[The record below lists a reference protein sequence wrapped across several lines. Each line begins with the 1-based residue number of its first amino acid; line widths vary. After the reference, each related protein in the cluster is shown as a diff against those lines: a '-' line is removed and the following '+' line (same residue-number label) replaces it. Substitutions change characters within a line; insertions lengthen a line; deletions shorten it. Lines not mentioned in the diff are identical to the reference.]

1 MPSNVFDSILLHHL
15 WGTDEMRAIFSD
27 ETRVQKW
34 LDLEAALALEQA
46 ALGIVPEAAARD
58 IAEHARVALIDLE
71 VVAEGIRKTKHPL
84 VPALREVQKR
94 CQPQHGEWI
103 HFGPTTQ
110 DVLDTGVALQLK
122 AAHAIILRDLG
133 LIGRELYRLADA
145 HKHTAMVGR
154 THVVHALPI
163 TFGHKCAIWLREL
176 ARHHERLVQAEPRV
190 FVGGLVGAVGTQ
202 ASFGERAATLEARV
216 MARLGLGCADISW
229 QPARDRLGEYV
240 VLVGLLGATL
250 AKIANEVLNLS
261 RNEVGELEEPFNEGK
276 VGSSTMPHKRN
287 PTVVENIVTVG
298 RALRHA
304 VALMTESMHHEH
316 ERDGAA
322 WKMEWKALPESCLM
336 ISAMLAQTKFVLSG
350 LVVHADRMRRNLDL
364 LGGYILS
371 ERVMFALSDKLGK
384 QTAHEVVYEAS
395 MHGQTHGLTLEAALR
410 ADPRVGDA
418 LDGAALARV
427 LDPTTYVGGAPAI
440 VERALAKTL
449 EEGWLA

>member
-1 MPSNVFDSILLHHL
+1 MPANVFDSILLRHL
-15 WGTDEMRAIFSD
+15 WGTDEMRRIFSD
-27 ETRVQKW
+27 ENRVQKW
-34 LDLEAALALEQA
+34 FDLEAALALEQA
-46 ALGIVPEAAARD
+46 ELGIVPAPAARD
-58 IAEHARVALIDLE
+58 IAENARVEGVDLE
-71 VVAEGIRKTKHPL
+71 TIAEGIRTTKHPL
-84 VPALREVQKR
+84 VPALRELQKR
-94 CQPQHGEWI
+94 CRPQHGEWI

-110 DVLDTGVALQLK
+110 DVLDTGTALQLK
-122 AAHAIILRDLG
+122 EVNAAILRDLAG
-133 LIGRELYRLADA
+133 IGRELYRLADA
-145 HKHTAMVGR
+145 HKHTTMVGR

-176 ARHHERLVQAEPRV
+176 ARHRQRLDQAAPRV

-202 ASFGERAATLEARV
+202 ASFGPQAAELEARV
-216 MARLGLGCADISW
+216 MRRLGLGCADISW
-229 QPARDRLGEYV
+229 QPARDRFGEYV
-240 VLVGLLGATL
+240 LVLGLLGATV
-250 AKIANEVLNLS
+250 AKIANEVLNLA
-261 RNEVGELEEPFNEGK
+261 RNEIAELEEPFNEGK

-304 VALMTESMHHEH
+304 VSLMTESMHHEH

-336 ISAMLAQTKFVLSG
+336 VGAMLAQMRFVLSG
-350 LVVHADRMRRNLDL
+350 LVVHADRMRQNLEL

-395 MHGQTHGLTLEAALR
+395 MHGQTHGLTLEQALFADERVRDALGADELR
-410 ADPRVGDA
+410 A
-418 LDGAALARV
+418 V

-440 VERALAKTL
+440 VDRALATTKA
-449 EEGWLA
+449 EGWLD